1 MIEQANKATVLQG
14 TVRSTFGIYSSKLA
28 MTRCNEA
35 PYYADAT
42 ALRPYVLCHGPSVT
56 HCEK

>member
-1 MIEQANKATVLQG
+1 MRL
-14 TVRSTFGIYSSKLA
+14 TFGIYSSKLA

-35 PYYADAT
+35 LYVADAM

-56 HCEK
+56 HCDK